1 VHRRSECAT
10 LIADANSRNGLHRS
24 SVRCL
29 WLVVATWPA
38 LVVAQTQ
45 IDLRYPQH
53 DRNRPQPAVV
63 DPGTPSSQETPG
75 RPPSDA
81 VVLFDGTDL
90 SKWRQKDGS
99 AAKWKLG
106 SGYFEVVPGTGQLY
120 TRDSFGDCQLHV
132 EFAEPIPPHG
142 EDQERGNSGV
152 FLHDRYEVQVLDSY
166 QSQTYPDG
174 QAAAVYGQFPPLV
187 NASRAPGLWQTYDIV
202 FHGPRL
208 DAAGHLTRPARMTV
222 LLNGV
227 LVQDDVE
234 LTGPTAHRNR
244 PPYVAEPE
252 KQPLS
257 LQDHGSAVRYRN
269 LWIRELPEIR

>member
-1 VHRRSECAT
+1 MRY
-10 LIADANSRNGLHRS
+10 L
-24 SVRCL
+24 CL
-29 WLVVATWPA
+29 MVPTWPA
-38 LVVAQTQ
+38 LVFAQTH
-45 IDLRYPQH
+45 IDLHYPQH

-63 DPGTPSSQETPG
+63 DAGTPSSQETPG

-81 VVLFDGTDL
+81 VVLFDGKDL

-106 SGYFEVVPGTGQLY
+106 AGYFEVTPGTGQLY
-120 TRDSFGDCQLHV
+120 TRESFGDCQLHV
-132 EFAEPIPPHG
+132 EFAEPTPPRG

-152 FLHDRYEVQVLDSY
+152 FLQDRYEVQVLDSY
-166 QSQTYPDG
+166 QSRTYPDG
-174 QAAAVYGQFPPLV
+174 QAGAVFGQFPPLV

-202 FHGPRL
+202 FRGPRF
-208 DAAGHLTRPARMTV
+208 DAAGHVTRPARMTV

-234 LTGPTAHRNR
+234 LTGPTAYRER

-269 LWIRELPEIR
+269 VWIRELPESR